1 MVGIGHRSIKM
12 AIGAG
17 LAIWLATLFNLEYAT
32 FAAII
37 VIICIEDSKMKTLLT
52 MREKFIASL
61 LALILGALFLELLGY
76 HPLTFALFSLLFFP
90 LLAKLRIQGGFLT
103 SIVVLLHI
111 YALEKANVA
120 VFLNE
125 LYIILI
131 GMGIALLVN
140 SIMPNLQPKID
151 AHKKHI
157 ESKFGKILY
166 EYAAYL
172 KDSERTWDEKEMI
185 EVEEVIE
192 EAKSIA
198 ILDVENHLLR
208 KKNKDYYY
216 LEMREEQLILLKQ
229 MRQFVTTAASSE
241 APIQQKEMIADYF
254 NHLSENVDAT
264 DTTSESFDKLNKCM
278 VTLRNSQL
286 PTTREEFEVRAN
298 LFYLIFE
305 IENYL
310 KVKRKLFAKWT
321 KSN

>member
-1 MVGIGHRSIKM
+1 
-12 AIGAG
+12 
-17 LAIWLATLFNLEYAT
+17 
-32 FAAII
+32 
-37 VIICIEDSKMKTLLT
+37 
-52 MREKFIASL
+52 
-61 LALILGALFLELLGY
+61 
-76 HPLTFALFSLLFFP
+76 
-90 LLAKLRIQGGFLT
+90 
-103 SIVVLLHI
+103 
-111 YALEKANVA
+111 
-120 VFLNE
+120 
-125 LYIILI
+125 IILI

-157 ESKFGKILY
+157 ESKFGTILY
-166 EYAAYL
+166 EYAAKL
-172 KDSERTWDEKEMI
+172 RDSTRTWDEKEMI

-208 KKNKDYYY
+208 KK
-216 LEMREEQLILLKQ
+216 

-264 DTTSESFDKLNKCM
+264 DTTSESFDKLNNCM
-278 VTLRNSQL
+278 ITLRNSKL

-310 KVKRKLFAKWT
+310 KVKRKLFTKWT

>member
-1 MVGIGHRSIKM
+1 
-12 AIGAG
+12 
-17 LAIWLATLFNLEYAT
+17 
-32 FAAII
+32 
-37 VIICIEDSKMKTLLT
+37 
-52 MREKFIASL
+52 
-61 LALILGALFLELLGY
+61 
-76 HPLTFALFSLLFFP
+76 
-90 LLAKLRIQGGFLT
+90 
-103 SIVVLLHI
+103 
-111 YALEKANVA
+111 
-120 VFLNE
+120 
-125 LYIILI
+125 
-131 GMGIALLVN
+131 
-140 SIMPNLQPKID
+140 
-151 AHKKHI
+151 
-157 ESKFGKILY
+157 LY
-166 EYAAYL
+166 EYAAKL
-172 KDSERTWDEKEMI
+172 RDSTRTWDEKEMI

-241 APIQQKEMIADYF
+241 APIQQK
-254 NHLSENVDAT
+254 
-264 DTTSESFDKLNKCM
+264 DTTYEFFDKLNNCM
-278 VTLRNSQL
+278 ITLRNSQL